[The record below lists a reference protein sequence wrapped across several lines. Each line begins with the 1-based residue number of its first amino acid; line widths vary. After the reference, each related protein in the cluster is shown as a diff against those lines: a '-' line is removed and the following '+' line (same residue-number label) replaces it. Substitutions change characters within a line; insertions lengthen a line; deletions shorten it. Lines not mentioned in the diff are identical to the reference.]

1 MRALDEPVN
10 QAVAWRAAGIVKAL
24 TRRVLLVTQVKEDL
38 LELLAA
44 TCLMIATRGERDAQ
58 LPSDADFERVTGLQV
73 RLWDRAPSFL
83 GRKL

>member
-1 MRALDEPVN
+1 MVSL
-10 QAVAWRAAGIVKAL
+10 
-24 TRRVLLVTQVKEDL
+24 QVKEDL

-73 RLWDRAPSFL
+73 RWCCRSIGVGFRA
-83 GRKL
+83 